1 MLKEVKCLSCAH
13 ALFRIGPLDE
23 KGEFWGL
30 FEEDKTRYES
40 AHKGQGGKEWYECP
54 DCHKKNWIAGVSEP
68 GKGRKSW
75 ISHVTE

>member
-1 MLKEVKCLSCAH
+1 MLKEVKCLSCDH
-13 ALFRIGPLDE
+13 LFFHVGPLDE

-30 FEEDKTRYES
+30 FDEDQKRYES
-40 AHKGQGGKEWYECP
+40 AHKRQGDKEWYECP
-54 DCHKKNWIAGVSEP
+54 TCHKKNWITSVSAQ